1 MAAGERETKGVPV
14 SDRTAA
20 VAQLQR
26 ALSFVG
32 QPTKIA
38 HLGGHDIYAQRQVG
52 MKYGYYSFKFTMPDA
67 PGVVAFSDDIGI
79 NERAADRGTVTR
91 LENLTTAIP
100 KRITELQLKQ
110 PDYERSVSQARE
122 IEGKPFPKAEEL
134 TAAQQRYADV
144 SKALADSRNQAAATE
159 PDETGPAAAV
169 VTGPVLTAPVPPRE
183 FAVPGPPHPHLRQNL
198 QNATRLQEMAPG
210 VGSVQLGGVRR

>member
-1 MAAGERETKGVPV
+1 MPAAGRMAPGERETKGVPV
-14 SDRTAA
+14 FDRTAA

-110 PDYERSVSQARE
+110 PDYERSVSQAKE
-122 IEGKPFPKAEEL
+122 VEGKPFPKAEANL
-134 TAAQQRYADV
+134 AAAQLRYAYV
-144 SKALADSRNQAAATE
+144 AKALAAATK
-159 PDETGPAAAV
+159 
-169 VTGPVLTAPVPPRE
+169 PPRPSRMKP
-183 FAVPGPPHPHLRQNL
+183 ARRPPW
-198 QNATRLQEMAPG
+198 
-210 VGSVQLGGVRR
+210 